1 MTTRSCFKQSK
12 EPLRAC
18 NHAFNSSYFLLSIPS
33 ASRRLLIVSIKLT
46 GTRKLFLFFAAN
58 YQFNI
63 TIGVVKLSKFVLDCM
78 AKYTRGSSFWRV
90 GRGGGI
96 THPRLQHLVKWLWE
110 RVWDFSALGG
120 PTSSVSRRVVK
131 LTVSHYY
138 SVPLPL
144 QKRGYGDEIRNPVV
158 FMIPN
163 TVSGSGVGGRGM
175 HNGCDFWN

>member
-1 MTTRSCFKQSK
+1 MVPGHLFGGTLFDMTLGKC
-12 EPLRAC
+12 
-18 NHAFNSSYFLLSIPS
+18 FLLFLPDSHS
-33 ASRRLLIVSIKLT
+33 AYYDSSVSAL
-46 GTRKLFLFFAAN
+46 GQSLPPHWVFQGF
-58 YQFNI
+58 
-63 TIGVVKLSKFVLDCM
+63 VVLGPVS
-78 AKYTRGSSFWRV
+78 GGNGGW
-90 GRGGGI
+90 GGGGLGGEI

-110 RVWDFSALGG
+110 RVWDFSVLGG

-175 HNGCDFWN
+175 HNGCDF